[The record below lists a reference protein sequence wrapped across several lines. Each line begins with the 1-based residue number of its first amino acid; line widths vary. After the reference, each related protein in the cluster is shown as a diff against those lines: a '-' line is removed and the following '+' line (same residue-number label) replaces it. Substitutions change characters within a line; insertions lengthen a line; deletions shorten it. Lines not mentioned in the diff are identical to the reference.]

1 MKGTY
6 SAGQVTLVAALLC
19 FAALAATFQ
28 IYDHDVGFHLKTG
41 EWIAL
46 NDRLPTTDP
55 FSFTRAGAPW
65 PLQQGIS
72 AWVIWRIYDAGG
84 VDGLIAMKAALV
96 TLIFGVVLWISW
108 REGGSL
114 TLAAAVT
121 ALGILAGRY
130 RFYERPMLLSTL
142 LLALVWA
149 CLTVHRRRGGV
160 APLAA
165 VVLLLALWANLHA
178 GWVQGMLLLAVFA
191 SAGTL
196 AAPLNLAGS
205 RSDRFADRL
214 RSTAGPWLAW
224 VSALGLSIG
233 SLAIFH
239 PKGPGVLLVPLTMA
253 RSAWFRAH
261 VSEFT
266 PLPFDNFH
274 AVWVLIV
281 LTAGALL
288 LAMIRG
294 RLRLLDAAVFG
305 LFAGS
310 ALSVNRNMLP
320 LAVIG
325 PPILARYVR
334 ALIADGWG
342 GWLGDLTRRLAA
354 PALVIGMA
362 CVAWFGFVEGE
373 RFRFGF
379 GIDARSTPLGAFRFI
394 DENRL
399 PGEVWNED
407 AWGGAFLWHFWPHR
421 RDFVDNRLGVFNE
434 AFFREIY
441 IPVRDG
447 QEGWESVLDRYGVNT
462 LLMEMAEKP
471 IGIQER
477 AFRSP
482 RWALLYWDDTSM
494 VYVRR
499 SAARKELLQRFEYR
513 VVDPTDLL
521 ARLAVAATRPQ
532 AIAELERAVDE
543 SGRSWRSLN
552 GLGVAYGIAGRYAD
566 ASAVFHEA
574 LALYPRSTATLENL
588 AVAERRLAGK
598 AEEDKRGTRG
608 EGS

>member
-1 MKGTY
+1 MKATDSGGRI
-6 SAGQVTLVAALLC
+6 ALVAALLC

-46 NDRLPTTDP
+46 NHRLPTTDP

-72 AWVIWRIYDAGG
+72 AWVLWRIYDAGG
-84 VDGLIAMKAALV
+84 VEGLIAMKAALV
-96 TLIFGVVLWISW
+96 ALIFGVVLWISW
-108 REGGSL
+108 RECDSL
-114 TLAAAVT
+114 TLAAAVS

-130 RFYERPMLLSTL
+130 RFYERPMLISTL
-142 LLALVWA
+142 LLVLVWA

-178 GWVQGMLLLAVFA
+178 GWVQGMLLLGVFA
-191 SAGTL
+191 GAGTL
-196 AAPLNLAGS
+196 SAFLNFTGPRSAGV
-205 RSDRFADRL
+205 AERL
-214 RSTAGPWLAW
+214 RSAAGPWLAW
-224 VSALGLSIG
+224 LFAFGLSVG

-239 PKGPGVLLVPLTMA
+239 PRGAEVLLVPLTMA

-288 LAMIRG
+288 LALIRG
-294 RLRLLDAAVFG
+294 RLRLVDAAVFA

-310 ALSVNRNMLP
+310 ALAVNRNMLP
-320 LAVIG
+320 LAVIA
-325 PPILARYVR
+325 PPILARHAR
-334 ALIADGWG
+334 GLIAEGWAE
-342 GWLGDLTRRLAA
+342 GWRGEAGHLIRRLAA

-362 CVAWFGFVEGE
+362 CVAWFGFLEGE

-379 GIDARSTPLGAFRFI
+379 GIDGRSTPLGAFRFI

-407 AWGGAFLWHFWPHR
+407 AWGGAFLWHFWPRR

-447 QEGWESVLDRYGVNT
+447 EEGWEAVLDCYGVNT

-471 IGIQER
+471 IGIQGR
-477 AFRSP
+477 AFQSP

-521 ARLAVAATRPQ
+521 ARLNAPATRPQ
-532 AIAELERAVDE
+532 AIVELERAVDE

-552 GLGVAYGIAGRYAD
+552 GLGVAYGMAGRYAD
-566 ASAVFHEA
+566 ASALFHEA
-574 LALYPRSTATLENL
+574 LALYPRITATLANL
-588 AVAERRLAGK
+588 AVAERRLGGK
-598 AEEDKRGTRG
+598 AEE
-608 EGS
+608 E